1 MSAIPGAAM
10 PLRLRMALLSAIGL
24 LEAMVFGLTHPIYA
38 LNLQQQ
44 DFSESEIGFN
54 ATLGGL
60 GVFLVGPF
68 VPWLIARAGYRNYTV
83 FCFLAAAASI
93 GALAAGPG
101 FAGWCVS
108 RLLLGMALGSL
119 WILTE
124 AWLNEIVPDAAR
136 GRANSVF
143 QFCYSIGFMAG
154 PGLVMAVGFAGGL
167 PIAFMVVMALVGGIA
182 TLFLPQPTAPT
193 ADAGRLDL
201 RVAREALPLISVAFV
216 TGLVETAL
224 YTMLPIFGQK
234 AGFGEQGALSL
245 LIALSVGAI
254 TMALPIG
261 LASDRYRRTSLLA
274 GVSGE
279 HSSACCC
286 CSRERCPTR
295 WRWPRATSPAE
306 RSSACTAFRSSSSAS
321 AMPTR
326 RWLRWLR
333 AMPWPMRWA
342 APSAGSWAVAASN
355 SPAPSVCQR
364 WAPPSSASSSPA
376 CWRAP
381 PAAAGGR
388 DAAKPP
394 LNGNQHEASHSAPHG
409 GRLPP
414 P

>member
-44 DFSESEIGFN
+44 GFSESEIGFN

-182 TLFLPQPTAPT
+182 TLFLPQPAAPA

-274 GVSGE
+274 GVSGGALI
-279 HSSACCC
+279 SMLLLFAGTLSYPVALAACYAMAYALG
-286 CSRERCPTR
+286 STFGGLMGGGSVEFAGAVGLPTLGTTVIGLFVACLLAGAAR
-295 WRWPRATSPAE
+295 RHWRRG
-306 RSSACTAFRSSSSAS
+306 RS
-321 AMPTR
+321 
-326 RWLRWLR
+326 
-333 AMPWPMRWA
+333 
-342 APSAGSWAVAASN
+342 
-355 SPAPSVCQR
+355 
-364 WAPPSSASSSPA
+364 
-376 CWRAP
+376 
-381 PAAAGGR
+381 
-388 DAAKPP
+388 
-394 LNGNQHEASHSAPHG
+394 EASTQWEPT
-409 GRLPP
+409 
-414 P
+414 

>member
-1 MSAIPGAAM
+1 MSTLPGVQR
-10 PLRLRMALLSAIGL
+10 PLGLRMALLSAIGL
-24 LEAMVFGLTHPIYA
+24 FEAMVFGLTHPIYA

-44 DFSESEIGFN
+44 GFSESEIGFN

-101 FAGWCVS
+101 FIGWCVS

-124 AWLNEIVPDAAR
+124 AWLNEIVPDTAR

-143 QFCYSIGFMAG
+143 QFCYSVGFMAG

-167 PIAFMVVMALVGGIA
+167 PIAFMVVMALAGCLA
-182 TLFLPQPTAPT
+182 TLFLPQPAAPT

-261 LASDRYRRTSLLA
+261 LASDRYRRTWLLA
-274 GVSGE
+274 GVSGGALV
-279 HSSACCC
+279 SMLLLFAGTLSYPVALAACYLAGGTIIGMY
-286 CSRERCPTR
+286 SVSLVILGERY
-295 WRWPRATSPAE
+295 AHKAL
-306 RSSACTAFRSSSSAS
+306 AS
-321 AMPTR
+321 
-326 RWLRWLR
+326 
-333 AMPWPMRWA
+333 
-342 APSAGSWAVAASN
+342 VAACYAMAYALGSTFGGLMGGG
-355 SPAPSVCQR
+355 SVEF
-364 WAPPSSASSSPA
+364 AG
-376 CWRAP
+376 
-381 PAAAGGR
+381 AAGLPALGTAVIGVFAACLLAGAARRQWRRGR
-388 DAAKPP
+388 NK
-394 LNGNQHEASHSAPHG
+394 ASTQWEPT
-409 GRLPP
+409 
-414 P
+414 